1 MDGTMRRPPVFT
13 IGDRIKLT
21 AAARTR
27 LELHREAQKEGYL
40 LRRAQPPGEWRA
52 TVTGFGRT
60 QGTIVI
66 QRDGL
71 KSRET
76 FPANL
81 FQLLRDDT

>member
-1 MDGTMRRPPVFT
+1 MALTRLEQARAFH

-21 AAARTR
+21 PAARTR
-27 LELHREAQKEGYL
+27 LELQREAQKEGYL
-40 LRRAQPPGEWRA
+40 LRRAQPPGTWRA
-52 TVTGFGRT
+52 VVLGFGRT

-76 FPANL
+76 FPASLWERVN
-81 FQLLRDDT
+81 D